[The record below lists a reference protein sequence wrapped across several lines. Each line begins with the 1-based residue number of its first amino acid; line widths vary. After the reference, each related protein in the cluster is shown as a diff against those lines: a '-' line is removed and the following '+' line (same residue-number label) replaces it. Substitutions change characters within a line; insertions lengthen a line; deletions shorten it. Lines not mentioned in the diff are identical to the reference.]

1 MEVRFLWCSLSVLS
15 AHTVLLLLVS
25 LVPQLFLCCST
36 SIIWILSVSLKTQ
49 LYIPPWAFPTPIL
62 TFEHLFP
69 ASIYFSIIYWL
80 VSMSPPLLMF
90 FPRQA
95 RGLLSVQILLH
106 AAFRTTGI
114 SCLLLHLIIWWACV
128 PGFPLLHQ
136 TLLSSAPLLADPPT
150 ASPLSVGTLQVF
162 ILSPP
167 PFLFIVSILTNS
179 SSQTASVSYNIIP
192 LIVNFLPLKY
202 LLWCYLA
209 ISNSSD
215 GTFLAVPGMV
225 FSWIFVY
232 SELYCSPCLAALR
245 LTLISHSPLASP
257 SAHLLNQ
264 IILFHM
270 TLASLSMAIYLHC
283 FDTCPPLSS
292 SPSILLLFSKTN

>member
-36 SIIWILSVSLKTQ
+36 SIIWILSVSLKTR

-62 TFEHLFP
+62 TFEHLFS
-69 ASIYFSIIYWL
+69 ASICFSIIYWL

-192 LIVNFLPLKY
+192 PIVIFFSTEIPSLMLPCYFKLFRWDFLSRPRYGLFLHFCLFRIVLFSLSCSLKV
-202 LLWCYLA
+202 
-209 ISNSSD
+209 NSD
-215 GTFLAVPGMV
+215 
-225 FSWIFVY
+225 FSF
-232 SELYCSPCLAALR
+232 SPCFSIC
-245 LTLISHSPLASP
+245 TLIKSNNFIPYDISKSIHG
-257 SAHLLNQ
+257 N
-264 IILFHM
+264 
-270 TLASLSMAIYLHC
+270 
-283 FDTCPPLSS
+283 LSS
-292 SPSILLLFSKTN
+292 LLRYLSTFVLVSKHPFAVF